1 MKKLNRKILI
11 LSDANSI
18 HTQKWALSLSN
29 YGYNVI
35 LFSIFKPNF
44 ENNKTYNE
52 NNILVY
58 NYKKNLKVKNFRE
71 PSISK
76 IIYLLCVPYIKKI
89 IKKENPDILHAHYA
103 SSYGLMALLIKFKP
117 SIISV
122 WGSDLYLFP
131 KKNRSYNYLMKKI
144 IESGEVI
151 CSTSNG
157 MKKILKND
165 FQRDDVKVI
174 PFGVDTNI
182 FCKSSHNNMDFTVG
196 TIKSIESHNGID
208 CMIDAA
214 QIIVN
219 EYGISK
225 IKFLIIGDGLLL
237 DDMKKKDKKAKF
249 RELYKF

>member
-1 MKKLNRKILI
+1 MKKLNRKILL

-131 KKNRSYNYLMKKI
+131 KKTGHTI
-144 IESGEVI
+144 I
-151 CSTSNG
+151 
-157 MKKILKND
+157 
-165 FQRDDVKVI
+165 
-174 PFGVDTNI
+174 
-182 FCKSSHNNMDFTVG
+182 
-196 TIKSIESHNGID
+196 
-208 CMIDAA
+208 
-214 QIIVN
+214 
-219 EYGISK
+219 
-225 IKFLIIGDGLLL
+225 
-237 DDMKKKDKKAKF
+237 
-249 RELYKF
+249 